1 MSGFERPVLKLK
13 GMQHSSSESSL
24 HLKVDESPQS
34 SVSEERKITS
44 EPYQCN
50 GSRQR
55 ESNKEESKEDD
66 KKPQGCII
74 LLQAGV
80 ALLDEPLIEERRP
93 NQGIMWQME
102 PNVIQD
108 TQCEKLRWVDQSN
121 PMEDLQYHVLEKETR
136 ICELEYEL
144 QCRDDKIKILQ
155 LKKDN
160 LEEDVQEMK
169 NEVYAMWV
177 EMMKCSRNKNNISM
191 ALVFSWIFFAVVL
204 FYLKF

>member
-1 MSGFERPVLKLK
+1 MVGKW
-13 GMQHSSSESSL
+13 QSSSGSS
-24 HLKVDESPQS
+24 S
-34 SVSEERKITS
+34 SFAREENQKIRCS
-44 EPYQCN
+44 CGKY
-50 GSRQR
+50 
-55 ESNKEESKEDD
+55 
-66 KKPQGCII
+66 
-74 LLQAGV
+74 AV
-80 ALLDEPLIEERRP
+80 
-93 NQGIMWQME
+93 
-102 PNVIQD
+102 D